1 MIINN
6 KKIFYNNIIVAV
18 LFSFCIYSQDCSDG
32 FTYYDTLPGNVN
44 NINNDSNCFSNNDI
58 AVLNDFISINNLTDL
73 YNSPLEVGP
82 QTWVTGRLVIL
93 VATYIQSGSNG
104 ITQQINQLPDNIGQ
118 LSELTTLYLEKHDLT
133 ELPESFASLS
143 SLSNFYI
150 SNNWLTSL
158 PGNFGNLTSLIILD
172 LG

>member
-1 MIINN
+1 MIMNN
-6 KKIFYNNIIVAV
+6 RKIFYNNIIVAV

-44 NINNDSNCFSNNDI
+44 NINNDNNCFSNNDI
-58 AVLNDFISINNLTDL
+58 AVLNDFISLNNLNDL

-93 VATYIQSGSNG
+93 VAAYIQSGSNG

-118 LSELTTLYLEKHDLT
+118 LSELTTLYLEKQL
-133 ELPESFASLS
+133 LSL
-143 SLSNFYI
+143 LMLF
-150 SNNWLTSL
+150 TF
-158 PGNFGNLTSLIILD
+158 PGRVS
-172 LG
+172 